1 MPIFQR
7 YLLKEML
14 LNAVVTFGVI
24 LMIFTVGG
32 TLQALHKS
40 DFLTVGL
47 FLRFVG
53 FFVGTRLGEILPMTV
68 LVAVMFTY
76 GRAAAENE
84 INALRA
90 AGVHLITPMAPGF
103 LFGLIATAVVFH
115 VNDRIASQLEF
126 TSSVASEADLAAALD
141 AVKDKSDKKLE
152 LSNKEQLLWASI
164 DPENGY
170 FRELRYKKYT
180 KETGEGAVPLEQ
192 VIKAEYGRIRYD
204 ARQGLA
210 YLDMYGVVS
219 LFGENKGLA
228 IGDMTNLPITPPGT
242 EVREKKLRHYSLA
255 ELQEAKARDYEG
267 RPKRR
272 AIAAEYHQRIA
283 GSFACFLFT
292 LVGIPLA
299 IIFRQGNRLVAFL
312 LAFMIALV
320 VYYPTFI
327 LGEVLAKE
335 TDINPILSIW
345 SGSLVL
351 LSLGLGLSFVVM
363 RR

>member
-1 MPIFQR
+1 
-7 YLLKEML
+7 
-14 LNAVVTFGVI
+14 
-24 LMIFTVGG
+24 
-32 TLQALHKS
+32 
-40 DFLTVGL
+40 
-47 FLRFVG
+47 
-53 FFVGTRLGEILPMTV
+53 
-68 LVAVMFTY
+68 
-76 GRAAAENE
+76 
-84 INALRA
+84 
-90 AGVHLITPMAPGF
+90 MAPGI

-115 VNDRIASQLEF
+115 VNDRVASHLEF
-126 TSSVASEADLAAALD
+126 TKASASEADLSAALE
-141 AVKDKSDKKLE
+141 AVKDKSDKKLDI
-152 LSNKEQLLWASI
+152 SKKEQLLWASI

-180 KETGEGAVPLEQ
+180 KETGDGSVPLEQ

-210 YLDMYGVVS
+210 YLDMYGVMS
-219 LFGENKGLA
+219 LHGETKGME
-228 IGDMTNLPITPPGT
+228 IGDMLNLPVSLSD
-242 EVREKKLRHYSLA
+242 ESREKKLRHYSLS
-255 ELQEAKARDYEG
+255 ELQEAKQREYDG

-272 AIAAEYHQRIA
+272 AVAAEFHQRIA
-283 GSFACFLFT
+283 GSFACLLFT

-345 SGSLVL
+345 SGSMVL
-351 LSLGLGLSFVVM
+351 FSLGLGLTYVVI

>member
-7 YLLKEML
+7 YLLKEMV

-24 LMIFTVGG
+24 LLIFTVGG

-40 DFLTVGL
+40 DFITIGL
-47 FLRFVG
+47 FLRYVG

-84 INALRA
+84 VNAMRA
-90 AGVHLITPMAPGF
+90 AGIHLMTPMAPGL
-103 LFGLIATAVVFH
+103 LFGLVATAIVFH
-115 VNDRIASQLEF
+115 VNDRVASRIEF
-126 TSSVASEADLAAALD
+126 SSSAASEADLAAALE
-141 AVKDKSDKKLE
+141 AVKDKSDRVLDVSKR
-152 LSNKEQLLWASI
+152 EQLLWADV
-164 DPENGY
+164 DPETGY
-170 FRELRYKKYT
+170 FRELQYT
-180 KETGEGAVPLEQ
+180 KYIKDIGEGVVPIDLCFR
-192 VIKAEYGRIRYD
+192 ADYGRIRFD
-204 ARQGLA
+204 AREGLA
-210 YLDMYGVVS
+210 KLDMYGVTS
-219 LFGENKGLA
+219 LHGEMKGTE
-228 IGDMTNLPITPPGT
+228 IGDLLNFPIQLG
-242 EVREKKLRHYSLA
+242 ESGREKKLRHYSLS
-255 ELQEAKARDYEG
+255 ELEEAREREYVG
-267 RPKRR
+267 RPKARS
-272 AIAAEYHQRIA
+272 ILAEYHQRIA

-312 LAFMIALV
+312 LAFLIALV

-335 TDINPILSIW
+335 TDLNPVFAIW
-345 SGSLVL
+345 SGSGVL
-351 LSLGLGLSFVVM
+351 LALGVSLTIVVM